1 VYENEKQKVEIQT
14 GFYSSQQVGTD
25 GGLFRGVLSTLKT
38 CRSDR
43 LHLAEAVKSRNFVE
57 QDDIRREVR
66 HSQQLVEERARVA
79 ERVNISGP
87 GIHKLVHRI

>member
-25 GGLFRGVLSTLKT
+25 GGLFRGVSSTLKT
-38 CRSDR
+38 CRSDQ
-43 LHLAEAVKSRNFVE
+43 LHLAEAVKSKS
-57 QDDIRREVR
+57 DI
-66 HSQQLVEERARVA
+66 HNSLWKKVA
-79 ERVNISGP
+79 ERVNISGT